1 MGGKQARS
9 VGEFPVSRGSV
20 SDQPVSHGLRCAEG
34 NDAEL
39 VEQRV
44 LEDSETGGRGRRS
57 PGGCGAARTAG
68 EEDGDGDH
76 GGVDRRSAG
85 QTRHHCA
92 GDDGGSGAGGP
103 GRLRPVMPGN
113 GSAAMSAVADV
124 RPALIAHLKDLHLPT
139 VRECYEDTARRA
151 ERETLSYEQYLLEVI
166 SRECEQ
172 RRKSKVHRLLKDS
185 ALPLEKSLQHFDL
198 KRLPAKAARQL
209 RTLLD
214 GSFLDRK
221 ENVLVFGN
229 PGSGKS
235 HLLTA
240 LAQEL
245 VVGKERKMHFTK
257 CALLMPDLLAGKR
270 DLRLSRE
277 IKRLSRYEGLIIDDL
292 GYLQES
298 RDDME
303 VVFTLLAERYERG
316 SVLMTSNLPFSKWE
330 AIFKDAMMTAAA
342 IDRLVHHSVIIEL
355 NIPSYRVEHAK
366 MNQKAAAEAAGEG
379 LGGAVPVLSSV
390 ELRSHRRQNRGAT
403 SNRKPNKL
411 VTERRRPKAGAPR
424 LKSQRIV

>member
-1 MGGKQARS
+1 M
-9 VGEFPVSRGSV
+9 
-20 SDQPVSHGLRCAEG
+20 H
-34 NDAEL
+34 
-39 VEQRV
+39 
-44 LEDSETGGRGRRS
+44 
-57 PGGCGAARTAG
+57 
-68 EEDGDGDH
+68 GDG
-76 GGVDRRSAG
+76 G
-85 QTRHHCA
+85 
-92 GDDGGSGAGGP
+92 
-103 GRLRPVMPGN
+103 
-113 GSAAMSAVADV
+113 AAMSAVADV
-124 RPALIAHLKDLHLPT
+124 RPALMGHLKDLRLPA

-172 RRKSKVHRLLKDS
+172 RRKSRVQRLLKDS
-185 ALPLEKSLQHFDL
+185 ALPLETSLHNFDL
-198 KRLPAKAARQL
+198 KRLLAKAARQL
-209 RTLLD
+209 RTLLE

-245 VVGKERKMHFTK
+245 VVARERTLRFTK
-257 CALLMPDLLAGKR
+257 CALLMQDLLAAKR

-277 IKRLSRYEGLIIDDL
+277 IKRLARYDGLIIDDL
-292 GYLQES
+292 GYLQQS

-342 IDRLVHHSVIIEL
+342 IDRLVHHSVIIEWST
-355 NIPSYRVEHAK
+355 PSRNSRRKTRPTMREVNRRDAK
-366 MNQKAAAEAAGEG
+366 AQNQKAC
-379 LGGAVPVLSSV
+379 
-390 ELRSHRRQNRGAT
+390 ELWKCRGCGK
-403 SNRKPNKL
+403 RGK
-411 VTERRRPKAGAPR
+411 PKAGFPLFPRAPWKSRQKAARFPHFHSSGGEGGWKSGKPKAGFPLSHRPECIWISRTKTGPRAGCALRPAAGASRR
-424 LKSQRIV
+424 LRVKR